1 MNSRSMLL
9 AVGLMLSVSL
19 AAKADGVG
27 WLVDVDAAWLSSVE
41 EGRPLLLFIT
51 RQRCKQCARMK
62 SSTYADQKVA
72 DDVAAHFI
80 PLMIDARQEARLVK
94 DLGVTSFPTTLVVSP
109 ETGLL
114 AELTGYI
121 SPADLRAYLSE
132 TRQLDVSL
140 RDEAPIS
147 RSVRSGASSRR

>member
-9 AVGLMLSVSL
+9 AVGLMLSLSL
-19 AAKADGVG
+19 TAKADGVG

-51 RQRCKQCARMK
+51 RQRCKQCAHMK
-62 SSTYADQKVA
+62 STTYADRKVA
-72 DDVAAHFI
+72 DDIAAHFI

-94 DLGVTSFPTTLVVSP
+94 DLGVTSFPTTLVISP

-114 AELTGYI
+114 AELTGDLT
-121 SPADLRAYLSE
+121 PAELRGYLAESRE
-132 TRQLDVSL
+132 LDVSL
-140 RDEAPIS
+140 RDEAPLS
-147 RSVRSGASSRR
+147 RSVRGGSSSRR